1 MEQTTLFIIVFYS
14 VIYIIAVIII
24 CLHNAYLQY
33 QLALRAISGF
43 PFHEKKHYFN
53 SSFISTTFPSSFLI
67 L

>member
-33 QLALRAISGF
+33 QQALRAISGF
-43 PFHEKKHYFN
+43 PFH
-53 SSFISTTFPSSFLI
+53 
-67 L
+67 